1 MALKFLKIEK
11 SSDEKFTWLKFPSAR
26 AKLIQIIDEQLN
38 DNDLTLIAKLVEND
52 ILKHEALK
60 ELRKRIK

>member
-11 SSDEKFTWLKFPSAR
+11 ATDEKFTWLKFSSAR
-26 AKLIQIIDEQLN
+26 AILIQIIDEQLN